1 MEEFEIEIEINQ
13 SCFEQDFDDIA
24 YDPIEVDDSDEEA
37 AELYDY

>member
-1 MEEFEIEIEINQ
+1 MEEFNVEMEINQ
-13 SCFEQDFDDIA
+13 FCFEQDFDDIA